1 MTEQPMQGGY
11 RRPANPAPVSGPGA
25 MSQRT
30 DGQPARYMSGG
41 QYGEGQELME
51 MQTSAPMSESRTSV
65 PSVRPSRGRGQGNAA
80 GGSAGLTGLFA
91 PSERPN
97 EPITAGMPFGAG
109 PGQNL
114 STPPSRVAQLFQRI
128 AAAATDDE
136 TGKMEYIANLL
147 MSRGF

>member
-51 MQTSAPMSESRTSV
+51 MQTSAPMSESRTNV
-65 PSVRPSRGRGQGNAA
+65 PPVRPSKGRGRGNAA

-91 PSERPN
+91 PSERPD

-109 PGQNL
+109 MNIPNEQ
-114 STPPSRVAQLFQRI
+114 RQVAGRLTKTLEKIVQYDQSDRMQYFYMLAQ
-128 AAAATDDE
+128 
-136 TGKMEYIANLL
+136 
-147 MSRGF
+147 SRGW